1 MGVFFIC
8 GYYAN
13 FNVPKQAHIVKYIYL
28 IIIILGFQA
37 GFAQGITL
45 RKGVVID
52 TLSINDSISETYSI
66 YLPTTFNTQERWPVI
81 FVFDSN
87 GRGNRAAQLFR
98 QAAEEQGYIIAASN
112 NIQEEESLLN
122 NVKIATRLMN
132 TVFNYFPIDNKMV
145 YTSGFAEGAR
155 VASVMPTVFPVVQG
169 VLAIGDSWLNVDY
182 INKNAKFSF
191 LGMAGYKDAKYY
203 NVMETARFLEKAK
216 LESEFY
222 PYDGGR
228 EWPSAEMLNNAI
240 GYITLNAM
248 AKGYRPK
255 DLVLIESLYNAEL
268 ETAESL
274 RRGMQFFKAHELLT
288 LMEDKYAI
296 AGKNSLIKEKLKD
309 IGKERL
315 FKNQRR
321 EYSNAALK
329 EADLME
335 RYFFFLNED
344 VISANF
350 ENLGWWSQQIK
361 ELQDMQASNNI
372 AEAEMAFRLE
382 GLLQDLSKSSFRE
395 LQDANAAIDPLI
407 FTAILQTIFE
417 KENPEG
423 YKHIISLSS
432 QDGDYYTALLY
443 LEDLLK
449 TGYKDMESLYEI
461 PGTLDL
467 KMSPEYNSL
476 VKQYLG
482 NSKYY
487 NN

>member
-1 MGVFFIC
+1 M
-8 GYYAN
+8 
-13 FNVPKQAHIVKYIYL
+13 KYIYL
-28 IIIILGFQA
+28 ILIFFGLQA
-37 GFAQGITL
+37 GLAQEITL

-52 TLSINDSISETYSI
+52 TLSINDSIAETYSI
-66 YLPTTFNTQERWPVI
+66 YLPTTFTTQQRWPVI
-81 FVFDSN
+81 FVFDPN

-98 QAAEEQGYIIAASN
+98 QAAEAQGYIIAASN
-112 NIQEEESLLN
+112 DIKENETLLN

-169 VLAIGDSWLNVDY
+169 VLAIGDSWVNVDY

-191 LGMAGYKDAKYY
+191 LGMAGYKDAKYHT
-203 NVMETARFLEKAK
+203 VMETARFLESAK
-216 LESEFY
+216 LQSNFY
-222 PYDGGR
+222 PFDGGK
-228 EWPSAEMLNNAI
+228 EWPSAEVLNNAI
-240 GYITLNAM
+240 GNLTLNAM
-248 AKGYRPK
+248 AKGFRAK
-255 DLVLIESLYNAEL
+255 DSVLIESLYTEEL

-274 RRGMQFFKAHELLT
+274 RRGMQFFKAHELLS
-288 LMEDKYAI
+288 LMERKYAVH
-296 AGKNSLIKEKLKD
+296 GKSSLIKEKLKD
-309 IGKERL
+309 LGKERL
-315 FKNQRR
+315 YKNQRR
-321 EYSNAALK
+321 DYSNAAAR

-335 RYFFFLNED
+335 RYYYFLNED

-361 ELQDMQASNNI
+361 ELKDLQASNNI
-372 AEAEMAFRLE
+372 ADAEMAFRLE
-382 GLLQDLSKSSFRE
+382 GLLQDLAKSFFRE
-395 LQDANAAIDPLI
+395 LQEAKAAIDPLI

-423 YKHIISLSS
+423 YKNIISLSS

-449 TGYKDMESLYEI
+449 TGYKDMDSLYEI

-476 VKQYLG
+476 IKQYLG